1 MSKITE
7 AKIAKFIKIRNESP
21 HQSNMQFEFD
31 ARQAGFSVADM
42 PKPEKVD
49 EGHYVWH
56 FPFGKLVEQYGKLR
70 LD

>member
-1 MSKITE
+1 MKNKITE
-7 AKIAKFIKIRNESP
+7 KMIVRFIKLRNRNLP
-21 HQSNMQFEFD
+21 SNMQFMFD
-31 ARQAGFSVADM
+31 AKECGFDVRDM
-42 PKPEKVD
+42 PTPEKVD